1 MRVRW
6 CRVVQVNALRP
17 LDEYKQLEADL
28 NAMGN
33 GVTRRASDEQLPA
46 LQARWRGV
54 ASQPKDPGAYTS
66 FGAEVVEQMLVGAG
80 WRVCARHRGVGTES
94 VLVRSADPRGVR
106 FIVTALLD
114 GATLTPSEATA
125 KASAVRVLPHLTA
138 GESPPLPLSPP
149 ELPHTATICTHVG
162 VWGGRHQAE
171 PEPFDHFAPSHV
183 ERFLSCHAG
192 KPGVAVLA
200 FQAPSGGLDAV
211 GPALAVWLQLDY
223 FWSWL
228 LHLCCTS
235 CVPGVLRARRSD

>member
-1 MRVRW
+1 VRW

-149 ELPHTATICTHVG
+149 PSCLTLPQSARM
-162 VWGGRHQAE
+162 WG
-171 PEPFDHFAPSHV
+171 F
-183 ERFLSCHAG
+183 
-192 KPGVAVLA
+192 
-200 FQAPSGGLDAV
+200 GGGAI
-211 GPALAVWLQLDY
+211 
-223 FWSWL
+223 
-228 LHLCCTS
+228 
-235 CVPGVLRARRSD
+235 RRSQSRSITSHRATWSDF

>member
-1 MRVRW
+1 VRVRW

-28 NAMGN
+28 NAMGS

-149 ELPHTATICTHVG
+149 RDASHCHNLHAC
-162 VWGGRHQAE
+162 GG
-171 PEPFDHFAPSHV
+171 
-183 ERFLSCHAG
+183 LG
-192 KPGVAVLA
+192 G
-200 FQAPSGGLDAV
+200 APSGGARAV
-211 GPALAVWLQLDY
+211 RSLRTEPRGAISELPRGEARGGCPGLPGALGWA
-223 FWSWL
+223 
-228 LHLCCTS
+228 
-235 CVPGVLRARRSD
+235 